1 MTGMGH
7 EDAFPRPRLSARCRL
22 SQGTFAGTRGNG
34 RDAPIVVLAES
45 EPAPQ
50 LAFCRPPSMA
60 CAASSSTIALT
71 IAIVAGSAGNS
82 ISSASSDR
90 VTSVGVPNTVVV
102 LRNETVPRR
111 VSSYLTPCG

>member
-1 MTGMGH
+1 MLRQPCDAEWPQSLRVFRRLPVTG
-7 EDAFPRPRLSARCRL
+7 ARGC
-22 SQGTFAGTRGNG
+22 TEAGVGKPLT
-34 RDAPIVVLAES
+34 IVVLAES

-50 LAFCRPPSMA
+50 LAFCSPLSMA

-102 LRNETVPRR
+102 LRNETV
-111 VSSYLTPCG
+111 L